1 MFLAQNQKPGS
12 PVWGRPAFFA
22 LVCLSE
28 TASPG
33 CARKSKKNY
42 IVKKP
47 SGRIEAAAGQLHQQS
62 PEVFFDERKR
72 HWKFTAYGM
81 RQ

>member
-1 MFLAQNQKPGS
+1 MGLPG
-12 PVWGRPAFFA
+12 FFA

-28 TASPG
+28 TATPG

-62 PEVFFDERKR
+62 PEVFSMKEKDIGNLQ
-72 HWKFTAYGM
+72 HTA
-81 RQ
+81 